1 MWILRAASAA
11 AHGVNILLI
20 VGGITLAVWQSVALA
35 NTVAVYEAAGGYADN
50 DVTRGYSIGVIGGIG
65 ITLLAG
71 TALLG
76 VSGGR
81 RWGCWIDALI
91 WLVMWLPAGV
101 GLSMYISDGYA
112 VAGVVCSTGI
122 VVAIVT
128 YYLLPV
134 HTRQTRG
141 LRHVAS

>member
-1 MWILRAASAA
+1 MRNLRAVIAA
-11 AHGVNILLI
+11 ARGVNILLMA
-20 VGGITLAVWQSVALA
+20 GGLALAVWQSLAMAHALG
-35 NTVAVYEAAGGYADN
+35 VYDAAGGYAEN

-76 VSGGR
+76 VRSGQ
-81 RWGCWIDALI
+81 RWGCWIDALV
-91 WLVMWLPAGV
+91 WLVMWFPAGV
-101 GLSMYISDGYA
+101 GLSMYISESYA
-112 VAGVVCSTGI
+112 VAGVVCSVGI

-134 HTRQTRG
+134 PTRHTRD
-141 LRHVAS
+141 LREAAS